1 MRKHSS
7 FVLAGQRAAAA
18 FIGSSLTCR
27 GGVVVV
33 EEQPALIANTVMQT
47 RIVAR
52 RTRRFSLI
60 DIVLPKS
67 FRFTTFAV
75 LIIRLIAAKITH

>member
-1 MRKHSS
+1 MLREHSS
-7 FVLAGQRAAAA
+7 LVLAGQRAAAA

-27 GGVVVV
+27 AGVVVV

-52 RTRRFSLI
+52 RTRRFLLI
-60 DIVLPKS
+60 DIVLPKIVS
-67 FRFTTFAV
+67 VHNVCGVNYTT
-75 LIIRLIAAKITH
+75 HCS